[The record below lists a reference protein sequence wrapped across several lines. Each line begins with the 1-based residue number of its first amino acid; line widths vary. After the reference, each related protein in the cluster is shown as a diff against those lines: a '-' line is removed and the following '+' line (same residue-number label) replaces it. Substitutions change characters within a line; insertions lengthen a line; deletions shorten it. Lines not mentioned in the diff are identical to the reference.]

1 MADLIYLA
9 MLVAFFG
16 IAALFVV
23 ACDKIIGPDDVAL
36 NEGLTT
42 APKPDSEIPQ
52 RKAAA

>member
-9 MLVAFFG
+9 ALFAFFG
-16 IAALFVV
+16 IAALFVF

-42 APKPDSEIPQ
+42 APTPDAEFEQ
-52 RKAAA
+52 KAAA